1 MARYKPYYKYKRDR
15 YKYKPCKWKPHGEW
29 VEEEYGFDE
38 HLSSAPYH
46 YHQQPKSQLLNI
58 LLILAF
64 VAGAGF
70 FTQIRTDSP
79 LPSPEYP

>member
-1 MARYKPYYKYKRDR
+1 
-15 YKYKPCKWKPHGEW
+15 
-29 VEEEYGFDE
+29 
-38 HLSSAPYH
+38 
-46 YHQQPKSQLLNI
+46 LNI